1 MLILGVDGGVTHIG
15 IAVMEVGDDPP
26 RLLESA
32 VLAVRF
38 KAQAESYAAVLRPSL
53 LRLVG
58 SVDRVGA
65 EAMTFFSR
73 RQERASLHGGA
84 PPMETF
90 SKVGVVIGCL
100 TMVAAE
106 LGRPYRAMSPQAL
119 KAAATGSRVAGKQD
133 IIAAVRGLFPDFQD
147 HAGGHRADAVVAG
160 LACWAPEVLLA
171 ARAGAGARI
180 VAQ

>member
-15 IAVMEVGDDPP
+15 IAVMRVDDGPP
-26 RLLESA
+26 ELLESTVMA
-32 VLAVRF
+32 LRF
-38 KAQAESYAAVLRPSL
+38 KAQAESYAASLRPSL

-58 SVDRVGA
+58 GVDRVGA

-73 RQERASLHGGA
+73 RQERVSLHGGA

-90 SKVGVVIGCL
+90 SKIGVVIGCL

-119 KAAATGSRVAGKQD
+119 KAAATGSRVAGKRDMIELVQH
-133 IIAAVRGLFPDFQD
+133 LFPGFEDG
-147 HAGGHRADAVVAG
+147 AGGHRADAVVAG
-160 LACWAPEVLLA
+160 LACWAPGLLMA
-171 ARAGAGARI
+171 ARAAPGVR
-180 VAQ
+180 VVEQ